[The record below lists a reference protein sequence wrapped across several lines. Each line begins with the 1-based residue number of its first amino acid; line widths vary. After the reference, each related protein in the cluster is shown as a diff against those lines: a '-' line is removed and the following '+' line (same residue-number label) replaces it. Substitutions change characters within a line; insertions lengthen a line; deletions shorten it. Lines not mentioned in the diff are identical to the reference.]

1 VNVSESALG
10 RVFHDGEVVVRQGEV
25 GDCMYV
31 VQDGNVDVV
40 MDREGHEV
48 FLRTMGKGEFIGEM
62 GIFER
67 VPRSATVRAKGEA
80 RLLSVDRKTFL
91 RRIHEDPSLA
101 FRVVENMSK
110 RIRDLSDE
118 VARLQLAA
126 ERPGA

>member
-1 VNVSESALG
+1 MSESALG
-10 RVFHDGEVVVRQGEV
+10 RVFHDGEVVVRQGET

-40 MDREGHEV
+40 MDRDGHEV

-101 FRVVENMSK
+101 FRVVESMSQ

-126 ERPGA
+126 QRPGA

>member
-1 VNVSESALG
+1 MSESALG